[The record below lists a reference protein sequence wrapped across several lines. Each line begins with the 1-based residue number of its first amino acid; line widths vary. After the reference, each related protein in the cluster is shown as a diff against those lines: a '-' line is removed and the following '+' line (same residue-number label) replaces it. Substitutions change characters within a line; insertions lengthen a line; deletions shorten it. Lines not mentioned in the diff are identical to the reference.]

1 MTRHPFSCP
10 ALADHSGNRLP
21 AALGLL
27 PGALACILFCALL
40 WAAPVAAQAKD
51 VSVQEAATLLQS
63 PPKGL
68 LILDVRTP
76 GEFRQGHLTSAR
88 NLDFFGGRFDLDVAA
103 LPKDRPVLLYCRT
116 GQRSAG
122 ALEALEQAG
131 IRNIL
136 HMNQGIEAWEKAG
149 LPLEK

>member
-1 MTRHPFSCP
+1 MTRHPFSLP
-10 ALADHSGNRLP
+10 ALADHTENRIP
-21 AALGLL
+21 AVLGLL
-27 PGALACILFCALL
+27 PGVLACILFCALL
-40 WAAPVAAQAKD
+40 WIAPVSAQAKD
-51 VSVQEAATLLQS
+51 VSVQEAAALLQS
-63 PPKGL
+63 PPGGL

-76 GEFRQGHLTSAR
+76 GEFRQGHLTGAR

>member
-1 MTRHPFSCP
+1 M
-10 ALADHSGNRLP
+10 
-21 AALGLL
+21 
-27 PGALACILFCALL
+27 
-40 WAAPVAAQAKD
+40 
-51 VSVQEAATLLQS
+51 
-63 PPKGL
+63 
-68 LILDVRTP
+68 
-76 GEFRQGHLTSAR
+76 
-88 NLDFFGGRFDLDVAA
+88 
-103 LPKDRPVLLYCRT
+103 LLYCRT